1 MTADIQNLA
10 DEIVEGSRV
19 ALAKA
24 ITLIESTR
32 ADHRIAAENLLS
44 KLVQKTGHSI
54 RVAIS
59 GPPGVGKSSFIEALG
74 LHLVSQGRKLA
85 VLAVDPS
92 SPITGGS
99 ILGDKTRMEELA
111 KSELC
116 FIRPSP
122 SSGALGGVAKHTR
135 ESMLLCEAAGFE
147 IVLIET
153 VGIGQSE
160 YLAASMTDIFL
171 QLHQPFSGDELQGIK
186 KGVLELAD
194 LIAVTKADGDS
205 KAAAELAQKDLEHAL
220 SLIKGHSNEKVEI
233 LTISSKEGRGV
244 DVAWNTIQAIYD
256 RRVKTQAIHEKR
268 RLQIREWL
276 NQEITNSLLDTLT
289 SHPKY
294 ENLLHKAFSQV
305 EKSHE
310 HCAKAARSIVSSLL
324 KSID

>member
-10 DEIVEGSRV
+10 NEIVGGSRV

-44 KLVQKTGHSI
+44 KLVQQTGHSI

-74 LHLVSQGRKLA
+74 LHLVSHGRKLA

-122 SSGALGGVAKHTR
+122 SSGALPPPPGCR
-135 ESMLLCEAAGFE
+135 
-147 IVLIET
+147 
-153 VGIGQSE
+153 
-160 YLAASMTDIFL
+160 
-171 QLHQPFSGDELQGIK
+171 P
-186 KGVLELAD
+186 
-194 LIAVTKADGDS
+194 
-205 KAAAELAQKDLEHAL
+205 
-220 SLIKGHSNEKVEI
+220 
-233 LTISSKEGRGV
+233 
-244 DVAWNTIQAIYD
+244 
-256 RRVKTQAIHEKR
+256 
-268 RLQIREWL
+268 
-276 NQEITNSLLDTLT
+276 
-289 SHPKY
+289 
-294 ENLLHKAFSQV
+294 
-305 EKSHE
+305 
-310 HCAKAARSIVSSLL
+310 
-324 KSID
+324 